1 MTCFS
6 AFVRGFFL
14 FVMCL
19 GHTLEAVEPVSPDS
33 ALAVALKAI
42 HGEPLSLQK
51 AIELARAQS
60 ASVQGAKAQI
70 HAAAGAVQRERGTFD
85 PEVFAELTRSGNNQS
100 ASSPFSGAS
109 VLEQNQTSAQA
120 GVQVT
125 LPIGTEL
132 EASVLTTRL
141 ESNSNFSSLNPQYT
155 TTGNLRFRQPILDGF
170 FKRKDLTSAEY
181 LLDAA
186 KARYDDAVLHTQAG
200 VEVLYWNL
208 YAAERDLAVQMLVC
222 DQAKLL
228 LREAQLRAKAG
239 LVGPN
244 QVANAQVFLASQ
256 QLALLDREEA
266 LDRISDD
273 LAALI
278 GVRPERQTR
287 FWPVDTPQ
295 NTFDLASVDQV
306 VADVLDKNKSL
317 MAIRA
322 DVEALRALAHGAD
335 RDRLPTVDLVGAL
348 GGNGLSGTG
357 QDVVFGTDT
366 LRATASGGYGDALS
380 QVLKRDFPT
389 WEVGI
394 SIQIPIG
401 NHADKGESKRLRA
414 EVSRTDQVYAGT
426 ARELESQVRSE
437 YRALENGK
445 QRLEVAGMGVEAAAE
460 QVRIGLLEY
469 RNGRTTAFEL
479 ARLSADFATA
489 QQRYSQALVRTA
501 RAAAMLQYLTAGQY
515 PAQR

>member
-1 MTCFS
+1 MTHFY
-6 AFVRGFFL
+6 ALVRGVCLLLFL
-14 FVMCL
+14 
-19 GHTLEAVEPVSPDS
+19 GTTLNAAEPVSPDS
-33 ALAVALKAI
+33 ALAVSLQAI
-42 HGEPLSLQK
+42 HGDPLKLQRAK
-51 AIELARAQS
+51 EAALARSSAVLVAQN
-60 ASVQGAKAQI
+60 QMY
-70 HAAAGAVQRERGTFD
+70 AAAGVVQRERGTFD
-85 PEVFAELTRSGNNQS
+85 PEVFAELTRSGNDQA

-120 GVQVT
+120 GVQMT

-132 EASVLTTRL
+132 EASVVTTRL

-155 TTGNLRFRQPILDGF
+155 TTGSLRFRQPILDGF
-170 FKRKDLTSAEY
+170 FKRKDLTSAER

-186 KARYDDAVLHTQAG
+186 KARYDDAVLHTEAE
-200 VEVLYWNL
+200 VEALYWNL
-208 YAAERDLAVQMLVC
+208 YAAERDLAVQMLVR
-222 DQAKLL
+222 DQAKVLL
-228 LREAQLRAKAG
+228 HEAQLRAKVG

-273 LAALI
+273 LAAVI
-278 GVRPERQTR
+278 GIRPEQKTR

-295 NTFDLASVDQV
+295 NTFELVSIDQV
-306 VADVLDKNKSL
+306 VTDVLTKNKSL
-317 MAIRA
+317 LAIRA
-322 DVEALRALAHGAD
+322 DAEALRALAQGAD

-357 QDVVFGTDT
+357 QDVVFGADT

-380 QVLKRDFPT
+380 QVLKRDFPS

-394 SIQIPIG
+394 SVRIPIG
-401 NHADKGESKRLRA
+401 NRADKGESERLRA
-414 EVSRTDQVYAGT
+414 EVGQTDQVYAGA
-426 ARELESQVRSE
+426 ARELESQVRAE
-437 YRALENGK
+437 YRALKNGA
-445 QRLEVAGMGVEAAAE
+445 QRLDVAGMGVEAAAE

-489 QQRYSQALVRTA
+489 QQQYSQALVRTA
-501 RAAAMLQYLTAGQY
+501 RAAAALRYLTAGEY
-515 PAQR
+515 P